1 MANKSKQHR
10 NKNKVR
16 MTLKQIAFSA
26 NVKVVKLL
34 GTIRLSSSK
43 KHPVKTINSA
53 RSKYTPSIED
63 KKHSLI

>member
-10 NKNKVR
+10 NKNKVII
-16 MTLKQIAFSA
+16 KPS
-26 NVKVVKLL
+26 NSDKWH
-34 GTIRLSSSK
+34 GTARTMSLSR
-43 KHPVKTINSA
+43 TRNSA